1 METTP
6 TLSEPADAIIEG
18 YWILCEPAEVVARAI
33 EEFTTL
39 RSYGRPFMYGE
50 MEISAEDFIG
60 YLDEIV
66 DYFRSRNLWPV
77 ETEESN

>member
-6 TLSEPADAIIEG
+6 TLSEPADAIIEAF
-18 YWILCEPAEVVARAI
+18 WILCEPAQVVSRAI
-33 EEFTTL
+33 EEFTTF
-39 RSYGRPFMYGE
+39 RKHGRPFMYGD

-60 YLDEIV
+60 YLNEIIE
-66 DYFRSRNLWPV
+66 YFESRNLWPV